1 MASPLLF
8 SICVFLILRALR
20 ERLRSTGRFRA
31 ATVVDWLT
39 TASVVLLPVLTTT
52 AWLSVAPGYLQ
63 SMAAGSAGKWALGG
77 AVFAQIA
84 FNFSIEKIID
94 FSDKR
99 IVDLKV

>member
-8 SICVFLILRALR
+8 PICVLLVLRALR

-31 ATVVDWLT
+31 AAVIGWLT
-39 TASVVLLPVLTTT
+39 TACVVLLPVLTMT
-52 AWLSVAPGYLQ
+52 ALLEVAPGYLQ
-63 SMAAGSAGKWALGG
+63 SMAAGSDGKWLFGG

-84 FNFSIEKIID
+84 FNFLIKKIID
-94 FSDKR
+94 FSFQR